1 MRELKNYEVLISGVV
16 TVSVVGRTQPEKRYI
31 LETVLDHLPEIRASF
46 GGYMKTH
53 IIEKNGITDRSY
65 QNEFGQNIDKSYST
79 QDSYMIV
86 IEGKYRDALYTINE
100 VHRGFQKWICRL
112 AKRLYV
118 EDTLVKLTQCCD
130 KWIKKEKIITNA
142 NNQYQNMFE
151 EYSWVD
157 SRSMN
162 WTEYLLWDRT
172 EFPHMP
178 NGVKEYY
185 QHGNESHE
193 CTHHWHKLI
202 EESHPHAVT
211 PYIKKVYQCLKCR
224 NMKQIKISLKDGRI
238 IK

>member
-1 MRELKNYEVLISGVV
+1 
-16 TVSVVGRTQPEKRYI
+16 
-31 LETVLDHLPEIRASF
+31 
-46 GGYMKTH
+46 
-53 IIEKNGITDRSY
+53 
-65 QNEFGQNIDKSYST
+65 
-79 QDSYMIV
+79 
-86 IEGKYRDALYTINE
+86 
-100 VHRGFQKWICRL
+100 
-112 AKRLYV
+112 
-118 EDTLVKLTQCCD
+118 
-130 KWIKKEKIITNA
+130 
-142 NNQYQNMFE
+142 MFE

-202 EESHPHAVT
+202 EESHPDAVT
-211 PYIKKVYQCLKCR
+211 PYIKKVYRCLKCQ